1 MRSAGGGLQKAFDL
15 MKNHIFRFL
24 TQQNLNDL
32 HNEHFPAARFHIIS
46 TEEEVRSGGKL
57 GSPYVILLPW
67 YIGDIAEIRRQPC
80 KSTGV
85 PIEAKQKVDPE
96 VLVFV
101 HSQTENFV
109 R

>member
-1 MRSAGGGLQKAFDL
+1 MRIKKQITPTTRQLIHELGSLDVYYLITVVMVQQISVTLCDQPGGLQKAFGL

-57 GSPYVILLPW
+57 GSPYMILLP
-67 YIGDIAEIRRQPC
+67 
-80 KSTGV
+80 
-85 PIEAKQKVDPE
+85 
-96 VLVFV
+96 
-101 HSQTENFV
+101 
-109 R
+109 